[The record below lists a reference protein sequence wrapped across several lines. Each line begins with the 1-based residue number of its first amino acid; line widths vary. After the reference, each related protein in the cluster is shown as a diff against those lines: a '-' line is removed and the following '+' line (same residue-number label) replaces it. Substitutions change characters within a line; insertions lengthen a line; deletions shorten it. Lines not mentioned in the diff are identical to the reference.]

1 MDPVTLLVIIVIL
14 ALLFGG
20 FGIYGGGRAYGPAV
34 SWGPF
39 GLLLIVVILSCSS
52 GVHTK
57 CRSRRASPTT
67 TSPRTSSG

>member
-1 MDPVTLLVIIVIL
+1 VEPFALLIIIIIL

-39 GLLLIVVILSCSS
+39 GLLLIIVILYLLFR
-52 GVHTK
+52 GPH
-57 CRSRRASPTT
+57 
-67 TSPRTSSG
+67 